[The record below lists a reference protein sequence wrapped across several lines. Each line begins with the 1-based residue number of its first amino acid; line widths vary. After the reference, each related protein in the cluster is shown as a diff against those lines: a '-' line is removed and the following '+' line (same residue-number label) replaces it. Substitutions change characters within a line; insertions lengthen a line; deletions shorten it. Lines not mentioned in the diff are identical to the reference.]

1 MNPDLNAQYTY
12 WIFVSCSIN
21 LIETIILFWYLYI
34 FKCNGLNT
42 IIFFKLMLLNFFLGF
57 NSWIIQQYQ
66 RHLTRQNSQNHIH
79 HQYKERGLTSLRACI
94 LPGKNLQ
101 IATSVLLVVY
111 EQTRSRL
118 QRRSVS
124 LAWNLGREM
133 RKRLI
138 LRETKQIYSLN
149 VFYFLL
155 YRRRYF
161 LLVSELI

>member
-1 MNPDLNAQYTY
+1 MTVSYKIHVNKINMFNLLLLVIPVATILLFKGSCMWPMNPDLNAQYTY

-79 HQYKERGLTSLRACI
+79 HQYKERGW
-94 LPGKNLQ
+94 LPC
-101 IATSVLLVVY
+101 VL
-111 EQTRSRL
+111 
-118 QRRSVS
+118 
-124 LAWNLGREM
+124 
-133 RKRLI
+133 
-138 LRETKQIYSLN
+138 
-149 VFYFLL
+149 VFC
-155 YRRRYF
+155 R
-161 LLVSELI
+161 VKISK